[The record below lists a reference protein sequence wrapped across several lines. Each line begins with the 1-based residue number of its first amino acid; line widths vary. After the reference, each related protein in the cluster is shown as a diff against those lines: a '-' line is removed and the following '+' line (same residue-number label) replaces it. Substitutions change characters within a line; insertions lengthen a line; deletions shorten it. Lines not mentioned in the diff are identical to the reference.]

1 MPNVNYSK
9 DQTSSYRQYR
19 AVHVL
24 KGLATAPYDLTIP
37 GHLSEDRLERFAAS
51 QGEFKLLYG
60 TERVT
65 DDVMDALKELAQ
77 EARVIEKMQAMQS
90 GETMNFIKGLESENR
105 KVLHTAMRDFF
116 SHPQTAPEAQKVAKQ
131 AKAECEKLKSFL
143 AKTEGK
149 FDTVVQIGI
158 GGSYLGP
165 CALYLALKAYQKPNR
180 KVYFLSNVDPDEASE
195 ILKEIDLKKTV
206 VVVVSKSG
214 TTLETLT
221 NEQFLRYSFKKAG
234 LDPKDHFVAVTGE
247 KSPMDNPSNYMASF
261 YIWDFIGGRYSATSM
276 VGAVTLA
283 FALGFDQFQSI
294 LKGAHEMDRIALLKD
309 FDQNLPLLSAMIGIW
324 NRNFLHYPTVAI
336 LPYSHALSRFPSHLQ
351 QLDMESNGKR
361 IDKQGNPVDYNT
373 GPIIWGEPG
382 TNGQHSFYQLLHQ
395 GTNIIPIEFIG
406 FKESQV
412 EQDQYVQGSTSQ
424 EKLVANL
431 LAQSIA
437 LAKGEKS
444 ENANKVFMGNRPN
457 RILLA
462 KKLDP
467 FTMGSLLAFYEHK
480 VAFQGFVW
488 NINSFDQEG
497 VQYGKRLATR
507 ITNQMI
513 AHREGKKGEHFIEA
527 EALLRHLEDL

>member
-1 MPNVNYSK
+1 MSKADASK
-9 DQTSSYRQYR
+9 DHSISYRQYR

-24 KGLATAPYDLTIP
+24 KGLATVPYDLTQP
-37 GHLSEDRLERFAAS
+37 QSLSEQRLERFCAT
-51 QGEFKLLYG
+51 QGEFKLLYA

-65 DDVMDALKELAQ
+65 DDVMDALKELAH
-77 EARVIEKMQAMQS
+77 EARVLEKMEAMQR
-90 GETMNFIKGLESENR
+90 GEVINCIKGVESENR
-105 KVLHTAMRDFF
+105 RVLHTAMRDFF
-116 SHPQTAPEAQKVAKQ
+116 SHPQISSEAQKTTKQ
-131 AKAECEKLKSFL
+131 ARIECEKLKAFL
-143 AKTEGK
+143 ARTEGR
-149 FDTVVQIGI
+149 FDTIVQIGI

-180 KVYFLSNVDPDEASE
+180 KVFFLSNVDPDEASE
-195 ILKEIDLKKTV
+195 ILREIDIKKTL

-221 NEQFLRYSFKKAG
+221 NEQFLRNRFKEVG

-261 YIWDFIGGRYSATSM
+261 YIWDSIGGRYSVTSM

-283 FALGFDQFQSI
+283 FALGYDQFQNI
-294 LKGAHEMDRIALLKD
+294 LKGAHEMDRIALSKD
-309 FDQNLPLLSAMIGIW
+309 YDQNLPLLSALLGIW
-324 NRNFLHYPTVAI
+324 NRNFLHHPTVAI
-336 LPYSHALSRFPSHLQ
+336 LPYSQALSRFPAHLQ

-361 IDKQGNPVDYNT
+361 IDKDANPVDYNT

-406 FKESQV
+406 FKNSQFELDV
-412 EQDQYVQGSTSQ
+412 EVEGSTSQ
-424 EKLVANL
+424 KKLIANL

-444 ENANKVFMGNRPN
+444 DNPNKAFLGNRPN
-457 RILLA
+457 RILLG

-480 VAFQGFVW
+480 VAFQGFIW

-497 VQYGKRLATR
+497 VQLGKRLATR
-507 ITNQMI
+507 IINQMI
-513 AHREGKKGEHFIEA
+513 ANKTGKKQEKFIEA
-527 EALLRHLEDL
+527 QVMLRHLDSL